1 MPKTTQNAKLKHIRF
16 NLDGKCRNRVNSGGL
31 HTNFI
36 NRVNNNHRMDTVEDD
51 LDEESQDEAPL
62 QPSAR
67 N

>member
-16 NLDGKCRNRVNSGGL
+16 NLDGKCRNRVTTHGTRNRN
-31 HTNFI
+31 NFI

-62 QPSAR
+62 
-67 N
+67 